1 MPKNASIDRNSVALA
16 EAPGWEKFLG
26 GTSKTIQFTSEEV
39 NKLKQQRRQHH
50 DASSPVVAPPKPP
63 PKPRFNPMREDATDN
78 AAVTNNNH
86 NANIGLAPIH
96 GSKSS
101 PSLNQPQLMASPS
114 AAASKKPH
122 HLRNV
127 SASAHSSP
135 WKNSLD
141 SLNNRASAVDNCGS
155 PISRGFTTTASAADN
170 KSPRQTQ
177 ELHWKE
183 SASSAG
189 HHHHH
194 HHHHS
199 NSDSGLSSLSGR
211 TSTMSP
217 ISTMSTVSSVSSN
230 SSSGSSS
237 RASLRSA
244 SIVSS
249 CTIPLDEEDEEAAH
263 SAHSAHSSPSGT
275 FKHLQQQQ
283 QQNGSSRRGGRRV
296 PPPPPSTTSVASP
309 PSSSSCAAG
318 KLPEELECDEMA
330 RELMERLRP
339 GDAGC
344 KKLTSLFGES
354 TRFFCL
360 PSVRS
365 PHNGTELP
373 PVNCAPLHHKSMTQQ
388 CGSFPLAATLSA
400 SLFCSLAC
408 Q

>member
-1 MPKNASIDRNSVALA
+1 MQKNASKDRNSVALA

-50 DASSPVVAPPKPP
+50 DASSPVLAPPKPP
-63 PKPRFNPMREDATDN
+63 PKPRFNPLREDATDN

-194 HHHHS
+194 HHS

-296 PPPPPSTTSVASP
+296 PPPPPSSTSVASA
-309 PSSSSCAAG
+309 PSSSSSAAG

-354 TRFFCL
+354 TRFFAFRPSAARTGPNCL
-360 PSVRS
+360 RLIVRHYIIS
-365 PHNGTELP
+365 
-373 PVNCAPLHHKSMTQQ
+373 Q
-388 CGSFPLAATLSA
+388 
-400 SLFCSLAC
+400 
-408 Q
+408 

>member
-1 MPKNASIDRNSVALA
+1 MIDEPDKICALHLDSFLCVDIIPLFRHWISDFRNAFKDRTVVAIA

-26 GTSKTIQFTSEEV
+26 GKTSTIQFTSEEV
-39 NKLKQQRRQHH
+39 SKLKQQRRQHH
-50 DASSPVVAPPKPP
+50 DASSPVVAPKPP
-63 PKPRFNPMREDATDN
+63 PKPRFNPLREDTTDN
-78 AAVTNNNH
+78 VVANNNH

-96 GSKSS
+96 SSKSS

-114 AAASKKPH
+114 SGVASKKPH

-127 SASAHSSP
+127 SASANSSP

-141 SLNNRASAVDNCGS
+141 SLNNRAYPEGS
-155 PISRGFTTTASAADN
+155 PISRGFTTTTANPPEN

-183 SASSAG
+183 SGPANHH

-249 CTIPLDEEDEEAAH
+249 CTIPLDEEDEEAAAANANAD
-263 SAHSAHSSPSGT
+263 SAQSSPSGT
-275 FKHLQQQQ
+275 FKHLQQPHLS
-283 QQNGSSRRGGRRV
+283 GSRRTRRV
-296 PPPPPSTTSVASP
+296 PPPPPPP
-309 PSSSSCAAG
+309 PSSTCGASPSSSG

-339 GDAGC
+339 GDASC
-344 KKLTSLFGES
+344 KKLTSLFGE
-354 TRFFCL
+354 
-360 PSVRS
+360 
-365 PHNGTELP
+365 
-373 PVNCAPLHHKSMTQQ
+373 MT
-388 CGSFPLAATLSA
+388 
-400 SLFCSLAC
+400 
-408 Q
+408 

>member
-1 MPKNASIDRNSVALA
+1 MQKNASKDRNVVALA

-63 PKPRFNPMREDATDN
+63 PKPRFNPLREDATDN

-101 PSLNQPQLMASPS
+101 PSLNQPQLMASP
-114 AAASKKPH
+114 AAAASSKKPH

-127 SASAHSSP
+127 SASANSSP

-183 SASSAG
+183 SAPAG

-237 RASLRSA
+237 RASLRFVPIQAIYSFEIVPKIANQSTPVYSYSKSVHCNRFDKSKLSQKNRKSIDSSLYVNLVNFTLRSA

-249 CTIPLDEEDEEAAH
+249 CTIPLDEEDEETANAD
-263 SAHSAHSSPSGT
+263 SAQSSPSGRIWKKT
-275 FKHLQQQQ
+275 FIQFLHVVNSTQGLGDC
-283 QQNGSSRRGGRRV
+283 QNGI
-296 PPPPPSTTSVASP
+296 
-309 PSSSSCAAG
+309 
-318 KLPEELECDEMA
+318 
-330 RELMERLRP
+330 
-339 GDAGC
+339 
-344 KKLTSLFGES
+344 
-354 TRFFCL
+354 
-360 PSVRS
+360 
-365 PHNGTELP
+365 
-373 PVNCAPLHHKSMTQQ
+373 
-388 CGSFPLAATLSA
+388 
-400 SLFCSLAC
+400 
-408 Q
+408 

>member
-1 MPKNASIDRNSVALA
+1 MFRHRISDFWNASKDRIVVALA

-26 GTSKTIQFTSEEV
+26 GKSSTIQFTSEEV

-50 DASSPVVAPPKPP
+50 DASSPAGVAPPKPP
-63 PKPRFNPMREDATDN
+63 PKPRFNPLREDATDN
-78 AAVTNNNH
+78 VVVANNNHNH

-101 PSLNQPQLMASPS
+101 PSLNLQPQLMASPS
-114 AAASKKPH
+114 SAAAAAASRKPHH

-127 SASAHSSP
+127 SASANSSP

-141 SLNNRASAVDNCGS
+141 SLNNRASVVDNCGS
-155 PISRGFTTTASAADN
+155 PISRGFTTTTPAQTASSG
-170 KSPRQTQ
+170 SPRQTQ

-183 SASSAG
+183 STNG
-189 HHHHH
+189 NHH

-249 CTIPLDEEDEEAAH
+249 CTIPLDEEDEEQAANANAAD
-263 SAHSAHSSPSGT
+263 SAQSSPSGT

-283 QQNGSSRRGGRRV
+283 HQSNGSSSRRGRRV
-296 PPPPPSTTSVASP
+296 PPPPPPP
-309 PSSSSCAAG
+309 PSSTTPSSSG

-339 GDAGC
+339 SDAGC
-344 KKLTSLFGES
+344 KKLTSLFGELVDLKVVFAVF
-354 TRFFCL
+354 R
-360 PSVRS
+360 
-365 PHNGTELP
+365 TEP
-373 PVNCAPLHHKSMTQQ
+373 DRT
-388 CGSFPLAATLSA
+388 A
-400 SLFCSLAC
+400 SG
-408 Q
+408 

>member
-1 MPKNASIDRNSVALA
+1 M
-16 EAPGWEKFLG
+16 
-26 GTSKTIQFTSEEV
+26 

-50 DASSPVVAPPKPP
+50 DASSPVLAPPKPP

-78 AAVTNNNH
+78 AVTNNNH

-114 AAASKKPH
+114 AAVSKKPH

-189 HHHHH
+189 HHHHHH

-283 QQNGSSRRGGRRV
+283 NGSSRRGGRRV
-296 PPPPPSTTSVASP
+296 PPPPPSSTTTP
-309 PSSSSCAAG
+309 PSSSSAAG

-354 TRFFCL
+354 TRFCSL

-365 PHNGTELP
+365 PNGTELP

-388 CGSFPLAATLSA
+388 CGSFPLSA

>member
-1 MPKNASIDRNSVALA
+1 M
-16 EAPGWEKFLG
+16 
-26 GTSKTIQFTSEEV
+26 

-63 PKPRFNPMREDATDN
+63 PKPRFNPLREDATDN

-194 HHHHS
+194 HHS

-296 PPPPPSTTSVASP
+296 PPPPPSSTSVASA
-309 PSSSSCAAG
+309 PSSSSSSSAAG

-354 TRFFCL
+354 NRFCSL

-365 PHNGTELP
+365 PNGTELP